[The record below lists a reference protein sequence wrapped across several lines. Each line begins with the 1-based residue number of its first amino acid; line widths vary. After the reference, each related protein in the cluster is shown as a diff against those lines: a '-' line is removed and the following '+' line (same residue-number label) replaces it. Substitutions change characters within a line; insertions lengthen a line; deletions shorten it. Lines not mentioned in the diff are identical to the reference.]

1 LETKDVVETTLALD
15 NYKRACDCGRGAVFL
30 SVARGKVAEGIDFD
44 RHYGR
49 CVLIFGIPYQY
60 TLSHVLR
67 ARLNYMRERY
77 GIRDNDFLT
86 FDALRQSAQCVG
98 RVIRS
103 KTDYGIVI
111 LADSRYNRADK
122 RSKFPP
128 WILQFMKESSM
139 NLATDAAVDQIK
151 TFLRQMGQP
160 IEQAA
165 LHEILLNEAQVSSM
179 FQRHKVPGVPD
190 AAAAAA
196 AAAAMAAVAAS
207 AAQDEVKEGGVEEED
222 ADAEMD
228 IIALRHAEED
238 NDDDT
243 VDDSDPERVTRTE
256 DKSKPKNG
264 VQAEEEYEEK
274 GAYVADTPMDVDS
287 SSTTAPGVAH
297 FNGNSQSNSNS
308 NSSVLSAKTLTQRIV
323 APSQRSLFLFDDLLD
338 LDDN

>member
-196 AAAAMAAVAAS
+196 AAMAAVAAS